1 MAGTEGKVC
10 DFVANWLQCQTTS
23 GIRSR
28 KCIGQVNPSPDSGQ
42 HAGAGEGR
50 GGTPARKGRRQRRK
64 SERQAK
70 ATEEVTDAEGSN
82 LDCDALP

>member
-42 HAGAGEGR
+42 HAGEGQ

-70 ATEEVTDAEGSN
+70 ATTEEVADAEGSN

>member
-10 DFVANWLQCQTTS
+10 DFVANCLQCQTTS

-50 GGTPARKGRRQRRK
+50 GGTPG
-64 SERQAK
+64 K
-70 ATEEVTDAEGSN
+70 ADDKEAN
-82 LDCDALP
+82 LRGNLKLLLKK